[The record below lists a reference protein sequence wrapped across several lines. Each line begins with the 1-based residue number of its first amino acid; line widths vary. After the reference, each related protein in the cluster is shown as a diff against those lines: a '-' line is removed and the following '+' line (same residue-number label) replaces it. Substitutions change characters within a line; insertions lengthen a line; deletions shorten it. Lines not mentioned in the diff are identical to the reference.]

1 MIGGG
6 NVGRGSVVVI
16 GPRQKSLI
24 SNGFG
29 SAKYY
34 NAQIVF
40 LH

>member
-1 MIGGG
+1 MIGGD

-16 GPRQKSLI
+16 GPQKSLI

-34 NAQIVF
+34 DAQIVF